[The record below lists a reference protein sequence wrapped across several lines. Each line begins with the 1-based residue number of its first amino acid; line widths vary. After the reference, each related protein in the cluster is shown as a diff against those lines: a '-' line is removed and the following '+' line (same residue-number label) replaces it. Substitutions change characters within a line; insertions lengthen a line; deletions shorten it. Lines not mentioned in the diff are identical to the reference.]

1 MQCLVRDWF
10 PCVPSI
16 FCVLVLQYFFNVVN
30 DKSVGNQDAEEE
42 SCLFVCLFSSIL
54 FSVQSL
60 KLKLKSALICFPLNL
75 FKSKNLNFIYC
86 YKLFCGVTSTTICV
100 FLCEE
105 WSCLF
110 IQVLGWMCRNNDGV
124 FWFTKTLVNL
134 CERHDYLVFTVRCC
148 GSWHWKFITATH
160 THYCAKVSWIY
171 DDANFNDTLI
181 NKNKR
186 NAPDGILPGVFYY
199 GAELLLTEH
208 RTKATSHLQFCFVF

>member
-1 MQCLVRDWF
+1 
-10 PCVPSI
+10 
-16 FCVLVLQYFFNVVN
+16 
-30 DKSVGNQDAEEE
+30 
-42 SCLFVCLFSSIL
+42 
-54 FSVQSL
+54 
-60 KLKLKSALICFPLNL
+60 
-75 FKSKNLNFIYC
+75 
-86 YKLFCGVTSTTICV
+86 
-100 FLCEE
+100 
-105 WSCLF
+105 
-110 IQVLGWMCRNNDGV
+110 MCRNNDGV

-148 GSWHWKFITATH
+148 GSQHWKLITAAH

-208 RTKATSHLQFCFVF
+208 RTKATSHLQFCFVFNIFMYIQYVYCWRFNLFLTCTECGFQIHKGTWIQVLLCFCSFICCFMFTTLFFSLVLIFPLFFLICFKMWRSCKNKFISLNVVQMFKSVELEKCWQRF